1 MASVDSV
8 RLASG
13 QIFDITDFGHY
24 PLWSTFAGI
33 MAGMPSEGVWAFNYT
48 TGQTIPGTNRRANE
62 LDTNL
67 SSANQGLGYAEE
79 MMVYSITLELP
90 QRPGF
95 QDPDEQEQPDD
106 LLLHDMQILVE
117 RSLFQFFVTRKV
129 YSEGV
134 MTRYPFGGGLWA
146 ATNINNAELVN
157 NGFPVAGAQRPLA
170 LPIHLM
176 SEEPFY
182 ALLRFFPDSGPLL
195 NTFQEETPG
204 DPESRVEVGYDIRCW
219 LDGIRRRPVA

>member
-8 RLASG
+8 RLPTG
-13 QIFDITDFGHY
+13 QEFDIQDFGHY

-33 MAGMPSEGVWAFNYT
+33 MAGMPAEGVWAFNYT

-79 MMVYSITLELP
+79 MMVYSVTIELP
-90 QRPGF
+90 QRPGLQADAIPAF
-95 QDPDEQEQPDD
+95 PDD
-106 LLLHDMQILVE
+106 LLLHDMQILYE
-117 RSLFQFFVTRKV
+117 RTLLQFYVTRKV
-129 YSEGV
+129 YTEG
-134 MTRYPFGGGLWA
+134 TLSRYPFGGGLWA
-146 ATNINNAELVN
+146 VSNVNNAELVN

-195 NTFQEETPG
+195 NTFQEDAQEVL
-204 DPESRVEVGYDIRCW
+204 VEVGYDIRCW